1 MSDANI
7 ITASISKSQ
16 KEFSTILVGKKSR
29 KRSMK
34 QFETHE
40 FRVPLCRPEW
50 TSVLRVTLFYRKKL
64 L

>member
-1 MSDANI
+1 
-7 ITASISKSQ
+7 
-16 KEFSTILVGKKSR
+16 
-29 KRSMK
+29 MK

-64 L
+64 LNVKKCKINNVEYYVHKLYVVINITWFKSLG